1 MMRLSRYGGNPN
13 IGVFAVANESLALVA
28 ANSAPEFVKDVE
40 EALGVKAVS
49 TTVSGSFVV
58 GSLVA
63 MNSNGA
69 VVTGMIEDGELEAI
83 SSLIPCMKLSEP
95 LNAAGNNILL
105 NDNGAIL
112 NPEFSEATVKEIQDF
127 LGVECVRS
135 SIGDCATV
143 GSVCRATNKG
153 CICYMDASEEEMD
166 LISEVL
172 KVEPYKTTVN
182 HGSRVL
188 GAGTVANSRGVL
200 VGDVTTP
207 IEMGKIEEGLAL
219 Y

>member
-13 IGVFAVANESLALVA
+13 IGVFAVANESLAFVA
-28 ANSAPEFVKDVE
+28 TSATPEFIKDVE
-40 EALGVKAVS
+40 EALGVKVVP
-49 TTVSGSFVV
+49 TTISGSYVV

-69 VVTGMIEDGELEAI
+69 VVSGMTDESEFELI
-83 SSLIPCMKLSEP
+83 SSVIPCMRLDEP
-95 LNAAGNNILL
+95 ANAAGNNILV
-105 NDNGAIL
+105 NDNGAIV
-112 NPEFSEATVKEIQDF
+112 NPEYTDQTLGELEDF

-135 SIGDCATV
+135 SIGDCVTV

-153 CICYMDASEEEMD
+153 CICSMDATDEEMD
-166 LISEVL
+166 LIYDVL

-182 HGSRVL
+182 HGSRVV
-188 GAGTVANSRGVL
+188 GAGTLANSKGAL
-200 VGDVTTP
+200 VGDITTP
-207 IEMGKIEEGLAL
+207 IEMGKVEEGLAL

>member
-28 ANSAPEFVKDVE
+28 ANATPEFIKDVE
-40 EALGVKAVS
+40 EALEVRTAV

-69 VVTGMIEDGELEAI
+69 VVTGMIEDSEFERI
-83 SSLIPCMKLSEP
+83 SALIPCMRLSEP
-95 LNAAGNNILL
+95 SNAAGNNILV
-105 NDNGAIL
+105 NDSGAIV
-112 NPEFSEATVKEIQDF
+112 NPEFSDSTVRELEDF

-135 SIGDCATV
+135 SIGDCVTV

-153 CICYMDASEEEMD
+153 CICYMEDPAQS
-166 LISEVL
+166 S
-172 KVEPYKTTVN
+172 N
-182 HGSRVL
+182 
-188 GAGTVANSRGVL
+188 
-200 VGDVTTP
+200 VTC
-207 IEMGKIEEGLAL
+207 AL
-219 Y
+219 HVRSHSCRKC

>member
-1 MMRLSRYGGNPN
+1 
-13 IGVFAVANESLALVA
+13 
-28 ANSAPEFVKDVE
+28 
-40 EALGVKAVS
+40 
-49 TTVSGSFVV
+49 
-58 GSLVA
+58 
-63 MNSNGA
+63 
-69 VVTGMIEDGELEAI
+69 
-83 SSLIPCMKLSEP
+83 
-95 LNAAGNNILL
+95 
-105 NDNGAIL
+105 
-112 NPEFSEATVKEIQDF
+112 
-127 LGVECVRS
+127 
-135 SIGDCATV
+135 
-143 GSVCRATNKG
+143 
-153 CICYMDASEEEMD
+153 MDASEEEMD